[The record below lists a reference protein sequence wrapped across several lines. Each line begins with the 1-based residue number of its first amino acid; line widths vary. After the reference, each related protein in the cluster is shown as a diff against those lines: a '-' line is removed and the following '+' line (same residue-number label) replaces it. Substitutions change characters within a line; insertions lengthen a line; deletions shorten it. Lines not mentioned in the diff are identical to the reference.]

1 MYLKKIELH
10 GFKSF
15 ADRVNLEF
23 QPGITGIVG
32 PNGCGKSNI
41 TDAIRWVLGEQS
53 VKSLRG
59 NSMTDVIFAGSQDR
73 KPQNLAEVTLVF
85 DNTDRYIDTDYQEIE
100 ITRRIYRHNNE
111 GEYLLNKQP
120 CRLKDI
126 VDLMM
131 DTGLGRD
138 SLSMISQG
146 NISSFADS
154 KPEDRRSMFEEAAG
168 VAKYKKRKIES
179 LRRLE
184 KTNDN
189 LNRISDIVN
198 ELEKQ
203 IIPLKKQKD
212 KAEQYLALK
221 EQLEKIEIGLIVHE
235 SKDLKEKLDA
245 LKEDINDLE
254 RYDQEYNNELTTK
267 DALLQAQKDKMVL
280 LDKEVDELQVA
291 LMQAM
296 EEVNRL
302 TMNKVQI
309 DEKRKHILENQSSA
323 DIESKITSLKQML
336 SDTLTEYNNRVER
349 YDQAQSQIDD
359 LELRRKETMQKLENL
374 RGLHETHNSKM
385 NALKT
390 KKMLTKEQLENN
402 SHYNYGV
409 KTILSSSLNGV
420 INVLE
425 KVIEPKEGY
434 EQAISTALGGAMQ
447 FVLTK
452 DQASARQAIQYLK
465 QNKAGRATFLPIHSL
480 SKRTVRDDHLL
491 VCQNTKGYLGIAS
504 EFIYYD
510 DQYETVISN
519 QLGNTLVVD
528 SLETANSLANNL
540 YYRYKIVTINGDVVN
555 VGGSMTGGQSRQ
567 QNTTYHAQK
576 ELESL
581 EKDISSLEKNLVH
594 LKTQIN
600 ELDLSYRELSND
612 LLQKKISFAR
622 LEEEVASKLGEFKNL
637 KAQYES
643 LANEKLEVN
652 QILSHEVND
661 DIVKQLNDA
670 VEKRD
675 QLTESIKAKRETRMG
690 YVNDNDAME
699 DELRIL
705 RKALSDVKSKLMNSR
720 VEYTKVESQLN
731 SKLSYLNEEYKM
743 TFEYADE
750 NYGHLKYDENAGSEV
765 FALKTEIKRLG
776 NVNLDAIEEYQ
787 QVNERY
793 EHLNTQK
800 IDLLS
805 AKDSLLKAIDE
816 MDAVMIQRF
825 DETFHKINEEFN
837 IVFRTLLGG
846 GKAMLKYSDPDNILE
861 TGIDIDVQPP
871 GKSVQNISLFSGG
884 EKALIAISC
893 LFAILK
899 VRPVPMCIL
908 DEVEA
913 ALDQANVERFA
924 KYLKE
929 FAGKT
934 QFIVVTHRPGT
945 MEQCDILYG
954 ATMQQ
959 KGVTKLISV
968 KFEDVAVQEAS

>member
-221 EQLEKIEIGLIVHE
+221 KQLEKIEIGLIVHE
-235 SKDLKEKLDA
+235 SKNLKEKLDA

-267 DALLQAQKDKMVL
+267 DTLLQAQKDKMVL

-309 DEKRKHILENQSSA
+309 DEKRKHILESQSSA
-323 DIESKITSLKQML
+323 DIESKIASLKQML